1 MRRYRQI
8 GIGFAYQILRV
19 WCSEMSGW
27 DVCRCCTDPGYVF
40 LFWSSLCLL
49 LTSFSAKTQ
58 SWCSPFSSSQCH
70 DSLGDVFF
78 EMDTNVWNLYPE
90 GPLGSSLWQRRKY
103 YRVEEAIRLP
113 GSGGH
118 IWPRVDLQSGDGSL
132 PLSSFRRRDHVFI
145 FHMTTCLDGWQAIP
159 GKGKRA
165 WYCGRLLQARLLGA
179 GCMCRQHTASGEMNS
194 VLPGKLRACLFPL
207 LLFLFARTVKK
218 PGLGLSL
225 NF

>member
-1 MRRYRQI
+1 M
-8 GIGFAYQILRV
+8 LR
-19 WCSEMSGW
+19 
-27 DVCRCCTDPGYVF
+27 DVRLG
-40 LFWSSLCLL
+40 CLL
-49 LTSFSAKTQ
+49 LLYWSWARLFVLEFIVFAFNIILSKDTKLVLSVFLQ
-58 SWCSPFSSSQCH
+58 SVSWLSRWC
-70 DSLGDVFF
+70 FF
-78 EMDTNVWNLYPE
+78 EMDTNVWNVYPE
-90 GPLGSSLWQRRKY
+90 RPLGSSLWQRRKY

-145 FHMTTCLDGWQAIP
+145 FHMTTWQAIP

-165 WYCGRLLQARLLGA
+165 WCWERLLQARLLAA
-179 GCMCRQHTASGEMNS
+179 GCVCRQHAASGEMNS
-194 VLPGKLRACLFPL
+194 ILPGKLRACLFPL